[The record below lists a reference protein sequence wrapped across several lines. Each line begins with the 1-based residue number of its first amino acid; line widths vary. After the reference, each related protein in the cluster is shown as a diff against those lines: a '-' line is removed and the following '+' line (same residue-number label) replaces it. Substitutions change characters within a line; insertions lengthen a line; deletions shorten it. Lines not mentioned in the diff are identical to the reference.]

1 MKMTIR
7 NGIFETNSSMTH
19 SLIICTK
26 EEMEE
31 WRNGELFRR
40 RWGED
45 RLVTKEEMEKIIAN
59 EKEYADRDD
68 FETYDEFM
76 SDHGYWELE
85 HDGGEFTTPSGDEMC
100 WVAAYGR
107 DG

>member
-19 SLIICTK
+19 SIVICTK
-26 EEMEE
+26 EEMEK
-31 WRNGELFRR
+31 WRNRELFHRK
-40 RWGED
+40 WGGD
-45 RLVTKEEMEKIIAN
+45 RLVTKQEMEEIIDN
-59 EKEYADRDD
+59 ERYADRYD

-76 SDHGYWELE
+76 SDYGYWELE
-85 HDGGEFTTPSGDEMC
+85 HDSGKFVTPSGDEMC

>member
-19 SLIICTK
+19 SLVICAK
-26 EEMEE
+26 EEMEK

-45 RLVTKEEMEKIIAN
+45 RLVTKEEMEKIIAD
-59 EKEYADRDD
+59 EREYADRDD
-68 FETYDEFM
+68 FETYGEFM

-85 HDGGEFTTPSGDEMC
+85 HDSGKFVTPSGDEMC

>member
-1 MKMTIR
+1 MRVTFR

-19 SLIICTK
+19 SIVICTK
-26 EEMEE
+26 EEMEK
-31 WRNGELFRR
+31 WRNRELFRR

-45 RLVTKEEMEKIIAN
+45 TLVTKEEMEEIIAN
-59 EKEYADRDD
+59 ERYADRDD

-85 HDGGEFTTPSGDEMC
+85 HDSGKFVTPSGDEMC

>member
-45 RLVTKEEMEKIIAN
+45 RLVTKEEMEKIIAD
-59 EKEYADRDD
+59 EREYADRDD

-85 HDGGEFTTPSGDEMC
+85 HDGGELTSPSGDEMC